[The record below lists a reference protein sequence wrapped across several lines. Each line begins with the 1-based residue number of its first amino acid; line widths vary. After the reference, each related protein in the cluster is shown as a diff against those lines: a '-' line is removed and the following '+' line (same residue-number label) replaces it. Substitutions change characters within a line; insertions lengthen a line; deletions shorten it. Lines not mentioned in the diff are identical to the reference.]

1 MFLFTCDNNVSKCHP
16 HGLALDPQGNIH
28 VAAQKAIKVFN
39 QDGVYIRMYGDDLK
53 GPLGIII
60 DGGGYCIVSESEGS
74 CLSIFNP
81 QGEKI
86 HTVAL
91 GNFIKPYGL
100 ALDPK
105 DGSVY
110 VAGYSD
116 EVVLHY
122 SF

>member
-1 MFLFTCDNNVSKCHP
+1 
-16 HGLALDPQGNIH
+16 
-28 VAAQKAIKVFN
+28 
-39 QDGVYIRMYGDDLK
+39 MYGDDLK
-53 GPLGIII
+53 GPLGIVI
-60 DGGGYCIVSESEGS
+60 DGGGYCIVSESEGN